1 MWIVH
6 WLLEPEVT
14 PENGEERAENTLSTA
29 LWIVLGGGGGFDGSP
44 VAPPPGPASSTLAR
58 WWWEAP
64 LV

>member
-14 PENGEERAENTLSTA
+14 PENGEESAEKTLSTP
-29 LWIVLGGGGGFDGSP
+29 LWIVLGEGGGFDGP
-44 VAPPPGPASSTLAR
+44 LVDVPPGPASSTLAR